1 MTTSRPARGKRA
13 QVIGMN
19 GRWVTNED
27 ICDRSV
33 RQGGLQPLVIDVP
46 TRDALDPGA
55 LTTQSIRASVIIAD
69 LDLRL
74 LHFEG
79 PAFDRHGFDTAGWS
93 GRLLSEVLPAALM
106 SDLEPRYRA
115 ALAGDFQS
123 FDYWSQDQRNV
134 YWAQITPVRDGAGA
148 VTSVVAVMQDV
159 TERQA
164 TIDGL
169 SLSEARLAELE
180 RMVGVGSWE
189 LVPETG
195 AISYSLGYARL
206 LGLTPGEQLDRAGFM
221 AMVPDDDRHFVIDA
235 DVECMATG
243 SVHSGHRMISR
254 DGTVRTLEVRSESVA
269 ASDRRP
275 AYMRGSILDVTE
287 QRAGEIERLEAV
299 SMFRQGF
306 DTAPIGM
313 VLTDADTGW
322 CVRVND
328 AMCALLDR
336 PREQLIGTSLDSV
349 IHPDDRPGVDAARR
363 AIHDDSGP
371 GVTDH
376 ELRFLRA
383 DGTAGWATLTATP
396 IIRAAGTLQGIFS
409 QVIDITERK
418 EHEAEFDNDVN
429 DALWL
434 GRIRDAIDDDRLVLF
449 SQPIVDLLS
458 GETVQHE
465 LLLRMRAEDGAIIS
479 PDEFLPIA
487 ERYGLISEIDRWVIH
502 QAVDRAAGGET
513 TEFNLSA
520 TSIGDPNILRELA
533 SAIEEAAADPS
544 LLVVEVTETAMMDQL
559 DAGRRFAQQ
568 VTALGCRLA
577 LDDFGTGFASLSY
590 LKQIPAQLL
599 KIDIEFV
606 RDLTENDTDERL
618 VRGIIG
624 IAREFDQ
631 TTVAEGIED
640 EATLVRLRGLGVH
653 LGQGYL
659 FGRPQP
665 LLPGAPLDSVVDA
678 PSDHGSVGID
688 PVSVVRRA
696 YAGFA
701 GRDIDT
707 LIELCD
713 PDIVLRPHSSTTEL
727 TGRQTPYR
735 GYAGLREYARDVS
748 RVWRTL
754 ELTPTAFRA
763 VDSSVIVFGRADSRS
778 GSETN
783 TVYVLWVWE
792 LRDGVIT
799 SVEVFENARPS
810 GARQRTERLPRG
822 ES

>member
-1 MTTSRPARGKRA
+1 LQRL
-13 QVIGMN
+13 
-19 GRWVTNED
+19 VTEVLATD
-27 ICDRSV
+27 
-33 RQGGLQPLVIDVP
+33 G
-46 TRDALDPGA
+46 LDPGA

-69 LDLRL
+69 LDLRV
-74 LHFEG
+74 LHVEG
-79 PAFDRHGFDTAGWS
+79 PAFERHGFDTTDWL
-93 GRLLSEVLPAALM
+93 GRLLSEVYPVELM
-106 SDLEPRYRA
+106 TDLEPRYRA
-115 ALAGDFQS
+115 ALAGEYQS
-123 FDYWSQDQRNV
+123 FDYWSQDGRNA
-134 YWAQITPVRDGAGA
+134 YWAQITPVRDGAG
-148 VTSVVAVMQDV
+148 VLTSVVAVMQDV
-159 TERQA
+159 TARQS
-164 TIDGL
+164 TIDDL
-169 SLSEARLAELE
+169 SLSEARLRDSE

-195 AISYSLGYARL
+195 AISYSPGYARL
-206 LGLTPGEQLDRAGFM
+206 LGLTPGEELDQAGYM
-221 AMVPDDDRHFVIDA
+221 ALVLAADRHLVLA
-235 DVECMATG
+235 AGAECLTAG
-243 SVHSGHRMISR
+243 SARSEHRVISR
-254 DGTVRTLEVRSESVA
+254 DGTARTLETRGETVA
-269 ASDRRP
+269 AHDGHP

-306 DTAPIGM
+306 DSAPIGM
-313 VLTDADTGW
+313 VLTDADTGS

-328 AMCALLDR
+328 ALCAMLDC
-336 PREQLIGTSLDSV
+336 PREQLIGSSLDSV

-363 AIHDDSGP
+363 AIHDDSGR
-371 GVTDH
+371 GVKEH

-383 DGTAGWATLTATP
+383 DGTAGWATLTVTP
-396 IIRAAGTLQGIFS
+396 VLSAAGKLQAVFS

-418 EHEAEFDNDVN
+418 QHEAEFEDDVN
-429 DALWL
+429 EALWL

-458 GETVQHE
+458 GDTVQHE
-465 LLLRMRAEDGAIIS
+465 LLLRIRAEDGTIIA

-502 QAVDRAAGGET
+502 QAVNRAAGGET

-520 TSIGDPNILRELA
+520 TSIADPGILRELA
-533 SAIEEAAADPS
+533 TAIEEAGADPS

-559 DAGRRFAQQ
+559 DAGRRFAEQ

-606 RDLTENDTDERL
+606 RDLTGNETDERL

-631 TTVAEGIED
+631 TTVAEGIENQD
-640 EATLVRLRGLGVH
+640 TLVRLRELGVH

-665 LLPGAPLDSVVDA
+665 LSPGTPLDPVVA
-678 PSDHGSVGID
+678 TPSDRRSAGID

-696 YAGFA
+696 FAGFA

-707 LIELCD
+707 LLELCD

-727 TGRQTPYR
+727 TGRQAPYR
-735 GYAGLREYARDVS
+735 GYAGLRDYARDIS
-748 RVWRTL
+748 RVWKTL

-763 VDSSVIVFGRADSRS
+763 AGNSVIVFGRANSRS
-778 GSETN
+778 GTETN

-792 LRDGVIT
+792 LRDGVVT
-799 SVEVFENARPS
+799 SVEVFQHSRS
-810 GARQRTERLPRG
+810 TRGRQRSDRLPTPHT
-822 ES
+822 